1 MFVAAICEKK
11 KKERRRRERER
22 ERREIRRE
30 IRRKCFTRRTPL
42 FCFSEALGGER
53 VPADRAR
60 DKRLRERE
68 RERENEFE

>member
-1 MFVAAICEKK
+1 MREEEERKK
-11 KKERRRRERER
+11 KKRERER

-60 DKRLRERE
+60 DKRLSERERE

>member
-1 MFVAAICEKK
+1 MREEEERKK
-11 KKERRRRERER
+11 KKRERER

-60 DKRLRERE
+60 DKRLSDRERE